1 MKTILI
7 ADDDYANRILP
18 GLLLDKQ
25 KYQLFE
31 TDNGQS
37 VLGILELNS
46 IDFLLLDISLPNISG
61 IDICKKIKSHPSHRQ
76 TIVIAYTAHSMEW
89 EIEKILAAGFDA
101 VLIKPITKEQLLKA
115 LKTKKNSGTNYQ
127 HR

>member
-37 VLGILELNS
+37 VLEILEVNS
-46 IDFLLLDISLPNISG
+46 IDYLLLDISLPNISG
-61 IDICKKIKSHPSHRQ
+61 IDICKQIKSNPAHRQ
-76 TIVIAYTAHSMEW
+76 TTVIAYTAHSMER

-115 LKTKKNSGTNYQ
+115 LKTKKDSGNNYQ

>member
-37 VLGILELNS
+37 VLEIL
-46 IDFLLLDISLPNISG
+46 
-61 IDICKKIKSHPSHRQ
+61 
-76 TIVIAYTAHSMEW
+76 
-89 EIEKILAAGFDA
+89 
-101 VLIKPITKEQLLKA
+101 
-115 LKTKKNSGTNYQ
+115 
-127 HR
+127 